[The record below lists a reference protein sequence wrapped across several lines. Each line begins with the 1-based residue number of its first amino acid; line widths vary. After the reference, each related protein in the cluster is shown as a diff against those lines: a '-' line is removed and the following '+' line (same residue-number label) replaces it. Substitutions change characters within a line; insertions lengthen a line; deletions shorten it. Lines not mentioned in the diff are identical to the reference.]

1 MPRTT
6 DPQLVN
12 GASVPDGGFGVGIP
26 GQDPPTPE
34 VGNLTWALHN
44 VWLSYRH
51 TMDESILRDTLFPL
65 LRKAVNYYLHFLTPG
80 ADGKLHLPATFSPS
94 TASTPPTA
102 TTT

>member
-1 MPRTT
+1 MDR
-6 DPQLVN
+6 
-12 GASVPDGGFGVGIP
+12 SV
-26 GQDPPTPE
+26 
-34 VGNLTWALHN
+34 
-44 VWLSYRH
+44 
-51 TMDESILRDTLFPL
+51 LRDTLFPL